1 MIQTQGMSDLMR
13 SCLVEAGKIGNICK
27 IYKIDTIVKIDNYC
41 KICLGKVHPNCC
53 CSQGPSLL
61 VVKVKITRKPIAA
74 IGEESV
80 RQGPT

>member
-1 MIQTQGMSDLMR
+1 MR

-27 IYKIDTIVKIDNYC
+27 TNKIDTIVKIDNYY

>member
-27 IYKIDTIVKIDNYC
+27 INKIDTIAKIDNDC
-41 KICLGKVHPNCC
+41 KICLCKVHPNCC

-61 VVKVKITRKPIAA
+61 VVKVKITRKTIAA

>member
-1 MIQTQGMSDLMR
+1 MR
-13 SCLVEAGKIGNICK
+13 SCLVEAGKIGDICK
-27 IYKIDTIVKIDNYC
+27 INKIDTIVKIDNDC

-53 CSQGPSLL
+53 CSQGPSLS

-74 IGEESV
+74 IGEEGV